1 MVFGLENIPH
11 LLATLG
17 VLITAYS
24 FYRKLFAEH
33 GRTVSNNALLE
44 KRVADIEAQL
54 KENTEKHKGH
64 DEQFVKFQT
73 TLNDLV
79 AEIRVLG
86 TKIDALQARMDRDHE
101 RHLKDA

>member
-1 MVFGLENIPH
+1 MPIETIAAHIATIGVA
-11 LLATLG
+11 LLTVYG
-17 VLITAYS
+17 
-24 FYRKLFAEH
+24 FYRKLFAER
-33 GRTVSNNALLE
+33 GRAVADNALLE
-44 KRVADIEAQL
+44 KRVTDIEAQL